1 MICFFIVVA
10 AILAAM
16 VHGLAIVLE
25 DALWDC
31 EWFHKARYKLHA
43 LPHILSTVTILVV
56 ARAIAWVA
64 QQAQIGG

>member
-10 AILAAM
+10 AVLTAM
-16 VHGLAIVLE
+16 VHGLSIVLE
-25 DALWDC
+25 EALWDSA
-31 EWFHKARYKLHA
+31 WFHKAWDKLHA
-43 LPHILSTVTILVV
+43 LPHILSAATILVV